1 MILFTILA
9 IVLVIVIV
17 IAVTILAIGG
27 SAFIIIF
34 ADLIVCAVLIALI
47 MRAIFKRR
55 H

>member
-9 IVLVIVIV
+9 IILVLIVLL
-17 IAVTILAIGG
+17 AVFLISVGG
-27 SAFIIIF
+27 VAFIAIF
-34 ADLIVCAVLIALI
+34 ADLIVCAGIIALI